1 MSRPV
6 YTLIAGINGAGKTS
20 LYWTLNRKGE
30 LGVRINIDEIAK
42 DRGNWKDNRVQIA
55 AGRQAL
61 AMIGD
66 CIDKR
71 ISFHLETTLPG
82 LSILRQIKRAKENGF
97 EIQLYFVGVESVDV
111 ALDRVHRRMAHGGH
125 GIDDACL
132 LRRYEQLIPN
142 LRKILPYCDRAVMFD
157 NTVRFRQI
165 ALIYQSRVVDCDR
178 DLPGWFIEI
187 MDELKLEGAL

>member
-20 LYWTLNRKGE
+20 LYWTLNRDGE
-30 LGVRINIDEIAK
+30 LGVRINIDEIVK
-42 DRGNWKDNRVQIA
+42 QRGDWHDNRLQIA
-55 AGRQAL
+55 AGREAL
-61 AMIGD
+61 ARIHA
-66 CIDKR
+66 CIDEGV
-71 ISFHLETTLPG
+71 SFHMETTLPG
-82 LSILRQIKRAKENGF
+82 LSVVRQIMKAKEKGF
-97 EIQLYFVGVESVDV
+97 EIQLYFVGVDTVDI

-132 LRRYEQLIPN
+132 IRRYEQLIPN
-142 LRKILPYCDRAVMFD
+142 LRKILPLCDRAVMFD

-165 ALIYQSRVVDCDR
+165 ALIYKNRVIDCDR

-187 MDELKLEGAL
+187 MDDVKL